1 MKKLNPI
8 NPMTNLGSVL
18 KSKDIT
24 LLTKIRVVKAMVFP
38 VVRYGCESWTE
49 KKAEHQRA
57 DALKLWCWR
66 GLLIV
71 LGQQGDQT
79 SQS

>member
-1 MKKLNPI
+1 MKKIESHQPHDKPRQCI
-8 NPMTNLGSVL
+8 
-18 KSKDIT
+18 KRKDIT

-66 GLLIV
+66 GLLRV